1 MQVLVS
7 PGFSPLSTG
16 AQTQSTTFMDLDVGK
31 DIMMPIPSS
40 MEVGDCHQKCN
51 NLVVPLPPSHEYTQ
65 DAVKQDLRNLD
76 ELPLECEHLAF
87 QVTSP
92 EEDECIK
99 SPTGKV
105 LDTRHSIQY

>member
-1 MQVLVS
+1 LVS

-16 AQTQSTTFMDLDVGK
+16 AQTQSSTFMDSDAGK
-31 DIMMPIPSS
+31 DFMMPIPSS
-40 MEVGDCHQKCN
+40 MEVGDCHPKCK
-51 NLVVPLPPSHEYTQ
+51 NLVVPLPPSHDYTQ
-65 DAVKQDLRNLD
+65 DALKQDLRNLD

-99 SPTGKV
+99 SPAGKV